1 MTLRRCFSPVD
12 ILMIDII
19 CKRLWIKP
27 GWFFIY
33 IFNIIII
40 LHSGNRDS
48 ALDTPLRCANICV
61 DAGWSHRWVK
71 SKGKQFV
78 WNGHVE
84 RGAVVNKEDSDVR
97 ACVLWVWGGDMQ
109 RPRRTWW
116 VHRCGAEAE
125 GVSFI
130 LHNSWRECEC
140 YCQHECFKSSKSTH
154 LSTCRI
160 SLSLLYTYIC
170 CIS

>member
-1 MTLRRCFSPVD
+1 MFFTSWYSNVIYYLQVIMDKAR
-12 ILMIDII
+12 II
-19 CKRLWIKP
+19 
-27 GWFFIY
+27 FFK
-33 IFNIIII
+33 F
-40 LHSGNRDS
+40 LLLLLCGNRYS
-48 ALDTPLRCANICV
+48 GLDTPLRCTNICV

-78 WNGHVE
+78 LNDHVE

-97 ACVLWVWGGDMQ
+97 AWVLRVWGADMQ

-116 VHRCGAEAE
+116 VHRCGAEADSV
-125 GVSFI
+125 GYT
-130 LHNSWRECEC
+130 LHNGWRECEC

-154 LSTCRI
+154 LSPCRV
-160 SLSLLYTYIC
+160 SLSLLYIC